1 MPTPPDFKTRAM
13 TQAERAVGQPL
24 EEYLDEQYRTN
35 TQQQIADAL
44 TERGVKVS
52 QFTVSRWLEAC
63 KIEARYQGQRPPE
76 AATA

>member
-1 MPTPPDFKTRAM
+1 MQK
-13 TQAERAVGQPL
+13 AERLVGQPL
-24 EEYLDEQYRTN
+24 EEYLDEQYRTS

-44 TERGVKVS
+44 TALGVRVT
-52 QFTVSRWLEAC
+52 QNTVSLWLKAC